1 MQPIWNR
8 ARFKQTGKDTFL
20 SNYWPFVGVCVLL
33 ALLSGDLFS
42 LQLQQTSRELVSNSI
57 LIYDDP
63 SLGNAVAYG
72 AQLLS
77 PYLAPFVAGSLLLS
91 LLVVFPLQVG
101 ASRFFL

>member
-8 ARFKQTGKDTFL
+8 AQFKQTGKDTFL

-33 ALLSGDLFS
+33 ALLSGDLFN

-77 PYLAPFVAGSLLLS
+77 PILRLS
-91 LLVVFPLQVG
+91 
-101 ASRFFL
+101 